1 MSLFHKSELATLWV
15 LLAFFG
21 FGTESAA
28 QEVVAVLSAELAPYQ
43 EAYAGFEEAFGSPAT
58 RVCLHH
64 EALEIGPDTR
74 VIVTFGGRAALAAY
88 PEGIPVV
95 YCLAPGARLARD
107 EDRGGSIRVAMLP
120 RAGFVVSRLREIQP
134 DLKRLGVLWMSEA
147 MADFTSQLGQAAS
160 AFGVQVL
167 IGRLGSEAE
176 LPDRLRGLLSDE
188 ADALW
193 LAPDPVLINAT
204 TFALLKEFCR
214 SSDIPF
220 YVPTSGLV
228 EKGAV
233 ASVSSSFREI
243 GRTAGA
249 AAREVLEGRIGEK
262 VRYPGAVETTLN
274 LEAAE
279 ESGLEI
285 PAEVIKRAERVI
297 R

>member
-1 MSLFHKSELATLWV
+1 M
-15 LLAFFG
+15 
-21 FGTESAA
+21 
-28 QEVVAVLSAELAPYQ
+28 
-43 EAYAGFEEAFGSPAT
+43 
-58 RVCLHH
+58 
-64 EALEIGPDTR
+64 
-74 VIVTFGGRAALAAY
+74 
-88 PEGIPVV
+88 V

-134 DLKRLGVLWMSEA
+134 DLKRLGVLWVSEM
-147 MADFTSQLGQAAS
+147 MADYVSQLDQAAS
-160 AFGVQVL
+160 GFGIQTL
-167 IGRLGSEAE
+167 AGSLGSEAE
-176 LPDRLRGLLSDE
+176 LPDRLRGLLGEE

-193 LAPDPVLINAT
+193 LAPDPMLISAS
-204 TFALLKEFCR
+204 TFALIKEFCR

-220 YVPTSGLV
+220 YVPTAGLV

-243 GRTAGA
+243 GRTAGEVV
-249 AAREVLEGRIGEK
+249 REVLQGRIGEK

-274 LEAAE
+274 LEAAKG
-279 ESGLEI
+279 SGLEI